1 MKALLPPDSNAGTY
15 FMSAFLL
22 RLPADMIDHIISQDF
37 KDCTKM
43 AEYADKLYARRRGN
57 AVAAVS
63 GSPINAVSGGRR
75 QENSPDDRRRRSPSR
90 QGRSRKE
97 TPGPYKEDDDICY
110 YHYTYGDQARKC
122 KPGCQWA
129 RETGQPPRTKHSR
142 RRHGFFTG

>member
-63 GSPINAVSGGRR
+63 DSPINAVSGGRR
-75 QENSPDDRRRRSPSR
+75 RENSPDDRRRRSPSR

-110 YHYTYGDQARKC
+110 YHYTYSDQARKC

-129 RETGQPPRTKHSR
+129 PGNGSAAED
-142 RRHGFFTG
+142 